1 MKKSEL
7 IKIIKEEITSILSEQ
22 ARPQVQDLNGK
33 PAIDLGTKNLRKA
46 RMHGNVLGDILRKHL
61 KEKGLPLGTRY
72 TKGPKGNFFIT
83 ATGQ

>member
-7 IKIIKEEITSILSEQ
+7 IKIIKEELNLVLSEQ
-22 ARPQVQDLNGK
+22 GLPKVQDLNGN
-33 PAIDLGTKNLRKA
+33 PAIDLGTKNSRKA

-72 TKGPKGNFFIT
+72 TKGPNGNFFIT